1 MHILSLI
8 LLGVLALPAPPFAE
22 TKAKTAVSRTT
33 AGMSVTPE
41 LGKRTEQDRVV
52 AVINNQVIPLSYLQ
66 ARTRLTIRELGLK
79 APTPQAAQSLQRRT
93 LLQLVDE
100 ELQRQFAM
108 QTGISPTAA
117 NIANVQKTL
126 TEALGG
132 PAAFTAYASG
142 MNQTVQARLAAEA
155 RWQGILARAVSPRVQ
170 VGTSEIDQL
179 ITNLSRN
186 RGTTERNLSLIVLN
200 VGSPDDDAAQKAKL
214 DTIMKALDEGA
225 DFAAQARAFSDDK
238 SAANGGNI
246 GWYANGQLNPEL
258 EDALNQ
264 LEKGE
269 RSGPIRTPEG
279 WFVVK
284 LNDTRSLPPITTA
297 LVAQKQL
304 YMLGLPQPSSSTTAV
319 DALLAKAT
327 KAIATPSDVLSYFAQ
342 RQFAETFPNSQD
354 LGWVELPG
362 LQPQVQ
368 AAVSTT
374 AVGRWSAPLT
384 LVASGNQPTRRVQL
398 YVAGARQAIPQEL
411 AELRARVTQRM
422 TETRTEQE
430 ARRFMRELRARA
442 FVDVRL

>member
-1 MHILSLI
+1 MRI
-8 LLGVLALPAPPFAE
+8 LLLLLVSLVAMPAPSFAK
-22 TKAKTAVSRTT
+22 TKAHGGSSSTVVAISPTQQAR
-33 AGMSVTPE
+33 A
-41 LGKRTEQDRVV
+41 EQDRVV
-52 AVINNQVIPLSYLQ
+52 AVINNQVIPLSILQ

-100 ELQRQFAM
+100 ELQRQFAV
-108 QTGISPTAA
+108 QTGVSPTVASLTK
-117 NIANVQKTL
+117 VQETL
-126 TEALGG
+126 SEALGG
-132 PAAFTAYASG
+132 PTAYAAYANG
-142 MNQTVQARLAAEA
+142 MTNTVQSRLLAEA
-155 RWQGILARAVSPRVQ
+155 RWQAILARAVAPRVQ

-186 RGTTERNLSLIVLN
+186 RGTAERNLSLIVLN
-200 VGSPDDDAAQKAKL
+200 VSSPDDDAAQKVKL
-214 DTIMKALDEGA
+214 DTIITALDEGA

-258 EDALNQ
+258 EEALND

-284 LNDTRSLPPITTA
+284 LNDTRTLPPIATA
-297 LVAQKQL
+297 LVPQRQL
-304 YMLGLPQPSSSTTAV
+304 YMLGLAQATSDTTAA
-319 DALLAKAT
+319 DALLAKAS

-342 RQFAETFPNSQD
+342 KQYAETFPNSQD

-368 AAVSTT
+368 QAVSTT

-384 LVASGNQPTRRVQL
+384 LAASGNQPIRRVQL
-398 YVAGARQAIPQEL
+398 YVAGARQTIPQEL
-411 AELRARVTQRM
+411 AELRARMTQRM